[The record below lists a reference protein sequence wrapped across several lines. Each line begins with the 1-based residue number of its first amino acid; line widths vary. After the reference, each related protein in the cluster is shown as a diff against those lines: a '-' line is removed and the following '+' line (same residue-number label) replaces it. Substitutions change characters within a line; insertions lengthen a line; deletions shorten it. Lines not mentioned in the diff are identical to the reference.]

1 MINMNKVIRH
11 IRIAVLLGALLSLS
25 SCADIAS
32 IIIEDT
38 LQDALACSQTP
49 HRTKGNHASDKQ
61 KAKMAEQLKQSGK
74 CPTCRGMGR
83 TPDGLYICSTCQG
96 SGKCNR

>member
-1 MINMNKVIRH
+1 MKRMNKVIRH

-25 SCADIAS
+25 SCADVAS

-38 LQDALACSQTP
+38 LQDALACSQT
-49 HRTKGNHASDKQ
+49 HNRTKGNHASDKQ

-83 TPDGLYICSTCQG
+83 TPDGLYICTTCQG
-96 SGKCNR
+96 SGKYK